1 MPKQA
6 DCFDN
11 KQILDLACF
20 HNKQTMIMKNIKASL
35 FQQQGLSLIT
45 ATTLM
50 AMTMTVMATP
60 IMAATLMLMA
70 QSIDAAV

>member
-1 MPKQA
+1 
-6 DCFDN
+6 
-11 KQILDLACF
+11 
-20 HNKQTMIMKNIKASL
+20 MKNIKASL

-45 ATTLM
+45 ATTSM